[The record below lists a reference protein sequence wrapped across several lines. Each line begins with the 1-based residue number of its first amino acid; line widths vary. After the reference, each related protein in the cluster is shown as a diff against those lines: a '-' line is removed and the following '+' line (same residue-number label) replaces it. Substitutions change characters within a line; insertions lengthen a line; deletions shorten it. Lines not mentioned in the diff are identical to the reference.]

1 MKVTRKGTVK
11 LEKGEVRIG
20 NFFVKDEDNHI
31 KLQDLNGVFSHRVHK
46 NMAIGIWLSNMLQG
60 GQKDPACLN
69 SIKTY
74 IGAMWSMFSVVPD
87 NEFITGGI
95 ALANDCM
102 KRHPDWYGVKLDATP
117 EEDAEALEEV
127 KELTELE
134 EDLRKAEGKT
144 EEL

>member
-1 MKVTRKGTVK
+1 MKVTKKGTVK

-31 KLQDLNGVFSHRVHK
+31 KLQDLNSVFSHRVSK
-46 NMAIGIWLSNMLQG
+46 AMPIGIWLSNVLVAG
-60 GQKDPACLN
+60 KKDAKWYD

-74 IGAMWSMFSVVPD
+74 IGAMWSMFSVAPD
-87 NEFITGGI
+87 EDFIM
-95 ALANDCM
+95 DCIRISKECM
-102 KRHPDWYGVKLDATP
+102 ERHPDWYGVKPDAAP

-134 EDLRKAEGKT
+134 EDIRKADEKA
-144 EEL
+144 EE

>member
-60 GQKDPACLN
+60 GQKDPAYLD

-87 NEFITGGI
+87 NEFITDGI
-95 ALANDCM
+95 ALANDL
-102 KRHPDWYGVKLDATP
+102 RF
-117 EEDAEALEEV
+117 EEAEHL
-127 KELTELE
+127 KQKIFQIFMGRLIFITY
-134 EDLRKAEGKT
+134 
-144 EEL
+144 